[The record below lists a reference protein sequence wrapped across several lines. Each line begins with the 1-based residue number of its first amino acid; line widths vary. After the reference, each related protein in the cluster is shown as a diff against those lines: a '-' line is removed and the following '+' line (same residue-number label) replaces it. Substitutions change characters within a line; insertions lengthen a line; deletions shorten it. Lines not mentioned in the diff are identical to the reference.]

1 MKKYF
6 ILLFILSTPVIIT
19 AQQSKIAKGNK
30 DYTNFEFVNAQ
41 EIYQK
46 VADKGYESADL
57 YKRLGDSYY
66 LNASYEK
73 AELWYGKLIEKY
85 ADNVDAET
93 YFRYAIALKGI
104 KDYKRSD
111 EIMARFTEVKESDKR
126 AQIFKNHP
134 DYLEEIESYKDL
146 YNVTETTIN
155 SVYSDFGAA
164 FYEDK
169 LIFSSAKDTG
179 SFVKRVHAWNG
190 QPFLDLYEVPV
201 ELVYNQE
208 ATLKN
213 TKKFDRGIN
222 SPYHESTPI
231 FTKDGNTVYFT
242 RNNFNDGIYRD
253 DLEGV
258 NNLKIYKAVKN
269 DKNKW
274 TGIEELPFSSDDYSI
289 AHPALSPDEKRLY
302 FSSDMP
308 GTFGEADL
316 WYVTIK
322 DDGTYSAPVNLGNQ
336 INTEGRESYPFI
348 CDENDLYFASN
359 GHVGLGGLDIFQTT
373 VGDNG
378 EVSEI
383 INLGEPVNTS
393 KDDFAFIINHIS
405 NKGFLSSNRAQEAVN
420 DNIYMLERIKTP
432 PPPCV
437 IDLTGLVTDKD
448 TGEKLSDA
456 TVTLYET
463 NQDVIGTLITDGTA
477 IFAFNPSCDREL
489 LVRAE
494 KEGYNTEEKMI
505 TIPATSASLEE
516 LIQLEKTNKPL
527 TPGTDLKDLL
537 DLNPIYFDFDRFNIR
552 PDAALELAKVQAVM
566 DKYPTLRIDVRSH
579 TDSRGN
585 DAYNERLSQNRNDAT
600 IQWLVDNRID
610 RSRLTGRGYGES
622 QPVNYCTN
630 NVSCSEA
637 AHQDNRRS
645 EFIILGDR

>member
-19 AQQSKIAKGNK
+19 AQQSKISKGNK
-30 DYTNFEFVNAQ
+30 GYTNFDFVNAQ
-41 EIYQK
+41 DIYQK

-73 AELWYGKLIEKY
+73 AQIWYGKLIEKY
-85 ADNVDAET
+85 TDNVEAET
-93 YFRYAIALKGI
+93 YFRYAIALKGT

-111 EIMARFTEVKESDKR
+111 EIMTRFSELYKNDKR
-126 AQIFKNHP
+126 AQIFKNNP
-134 DYLEEIESYKDL
+134 DYLKDINTYKDS

-155 SVYSDFGAA
+155 SGYSDFGTA

-179 SFVKRVHAWNG
+179 AFIKRIHKWNG
-190 QPFLDLYEVPV
+190 QPFLDLYEIPLEMVS
-201 ELVYNQE
+201 NGE
-208 ATLKN
+208 ATIKDA
-213 TKKFDRGIN
+213 KKFNNAIN
-222 SPYHESTPI
+222 SPFHESTPI

-242 RNNFNDGIYRD
+242 RNNYNNVVYRD
-253 DLEGV
+253 DINGT
-258 NNLKIYKAVKN
+258 NKLKIYKAVKN

-274 TGIEELPFSSDDYSI
+274 SDIEELPFSSDEYTI

-308 GTFGEADL
+308 GTFGDADL
-316 WYVTIK
+316 WYVTIQE
-322 DDGTYSAPVNLGNQ
+322 DGTYGAPVNLGDQ

-359 GHVGLGGLDIFQTT
+359 GHLGLGGLDIFKASI
-373 VGDNG
+373 GDLG

-393 KDDFAFIINHIS
+393 KDDFSFVINHTT
-405 NKGFLSSNRAQEAVN
+405 NQGFLSSNRVNEAGN
-420 DNIYMLERIKTP
+420 DDIYMLERIKTL

-437 IDLTGLVTDKD
+437 IVLTGLVTDKD
-448 TGEKLSDA
+448 TGEKLSNA
-456 TVTLYET
+456 TVTLYDT
-463 NQDVIGTLITDGTA
+463 NKNVFGTSVTDGTA
-477 IFAFNPSCDREL
+477 TFSFDPSCDRAM

-494 KEGYNTEEKMI
+494 KDGYLPEEKII
-505 TIPATSASLEE
+505 TIPVTSANLEA
-516 LIQLEKTNKPL
+516 LLQLEKKNKLL
-527 TPGTDLKDLL
+527 TTGEDLKDLL

-552 PDAALELAKVQAVM
+552 PDAALELAKVQTVM
-566 DKYPTLRIDVRSH
+566 EEYPTLRIDVRSH

-600 IQWLVDNRID
+600 IQWLVDKGIN

-622 QPVNYCTN
+622 SPVNKCTN
-630 NVSCSEA
+630 NVACSEA
-637 AHQDNRRS
+637 AHQENRRS

>member
-6 ILLFILSTPVIIT
+6 ILLFILSTPVITI
-19 AQQSKIAKGNK
+19 AQQSKISRGNK
-30 DYTNFEFVNAQ
+30 VYTNFEFVNAQ

-73 AELWYGKLIEKY
+73 AQLWYGKLIEKY

-93 YFRYAIALKGI
+93 YFRYAIALKGT

-111 EIMARFTEVKESDKR
+111 EIMSRFAELNESDKR

-134 DYLEEIESYKDL
+134 DYLEDIDAYKDM
-146 YNVTETTIN
+146 YTVTETTIN
-155 SVYSDFGAA
+155 SGYSDFGAA

-201 ELVYNQE
+201 DLVYSQE

-213 TKKFDRGIN
+213 TKKFDRRIN
-222 SPYHESTPI
+222 TPFHESTPV

-242 RNNFNDGIYRD
+242 RNNYNDGNYRD
-253 DLEGV
+253 DADGI
-258 NNLKIYKAVKN
+258 NKLKIYKAVKN
-269 DKNKW
+269 NKDKW
-274 TGIEELPFSSDDYSI
+274 SAIEELPFSSDAYTI

-308 GTFGEADL
+308 GTFGDADL

-322 DDGTYSAPVNLGNQ
+322 DDGTYSAPVNLGDQ

-359 GHVGLGGLDIFQTT
+359 GHLGLGGLDVFQTT

-378 EVSEI
+378 EVSAI
-383 INLGEPVNTS
+383 INLGAPVNTS
-393 KDDFAFIINHIS
+393 KDDFAFIIDHVS

-420 DNIYMLERIKTP
+420 DDIYMLERIKTP

-448 TGEKLSDA
+448 TGEKLSGV
-456 TVTLYET
+456 TVTLYDI
-463 NQDVIGTLITDGTA
+463 NKNVFGTEVTDATA
-477 IFAFNPSCDREL
+477 TFSFDPSCDREM

-494 KEGYNTEEKMI
+494 KEGYIPEEIMI
-505 TIPATSASLEE
+505 TTPATSASLNE
-516 LIQLEKTNKPL
+516 LLQLEKINKPL
-527 TPGTDLKDLL
+527 IPGTDITTIL
-537 DLNPIYFDFDRFNIR
+537 DLNPIYFDFDRYTIR
-552 PDAALELAKVQAVM
+552 QDAAVELAKVQSVM
-566 DKYPTLRIDVRSH
+566 EEYPTLRIDVRSH

-585 DAYNERLSQNRNDAT
+585 DIYNERLSQKRNDAT
-600 IQWLVDNRID
+600 IQWLVDNGID

-622 QPVNYCTN
+622 QPVNNCTN
-630 NVSCSEA
+630 NVACSEA

>member
-19 AQQSKIAKGNK
+19 AQQSKISKGNK
-30 DYTNFEFVNAQ
+30 GYTNFDFVNAQ
-41 EIYQK
+41 DIYQK

-73 AELWYGKLIEKY
+73 AQIWYGKLIEKY
-85 ADNVDAET
+85 TDNVEAET
-93 YFRYAIALKGI
+93 YFRYAIALKGT

-111 EIMARFTEVKESDKR
+111 EIMTRFSELYKNDKR
-126 AQIFKNHP
+126 AQIFKNNP
-134 DYLEEIESYKDL
+134 DYLKDINTYKDS

-155 SVYSDFGAA
+155 SGYSDFGTA

-179 SFVKRVHAWNG
+179 AFIKRIHKWNG
-190 QPFLDLYEVPV
+190 QPFLDLYEIPLEMVS
-201 ELVYNQE
+201 NGE
-208 ATLKN
+208 ATIKDA
-213 TKKFDRGIN
+213 KKFNNAIN
-222 SPYHESTPI
+222 SPFHESTPI

-242 RNNFNDGIYRD
+242 RNNYNNGVYRD
-253 DLEGV
+253 DINGT
-258 NNLKIYKAVKN
+258 NKLKIYKAVKN

-274 TGIEELPFSSDDYSI
+274 SDIEELPFSSDEYTI

-308 GTFGEADL
+308 GTFGDADL
-316 WYVTIK
+316 WYVTIQE
-322 DDGTYSAPVNLGNQ
+322 DGTYGAPVNLGDQ

-359 GHVGLGGLDIFQTT
+359 GHLGLGGLDIFKASI
-373 VGDNG
+373 GDLG

-393 KDDFAFIINHIS
+393 KDDFSFVINHTT
-405 NKGFLSSNRAQEAVN
+405 NQGFLSSNRVNEAGN
-420 DNIYMLERIKTP
+420 DDIYMLERIKTL

-437 IDLTGLVTDKD
+437 IVLTGLVTDKD
-448 TGEKLSDA
+448 TGEKLSNA
-456 TVTLYET
+456 TVTLYDT
-463 NQDVIGTLITDGTA
+463 NKNVFGTSVTDGTA
-477 IFAFNPSCDREL
+477 TFSFDPSCDRAM

-494 KEGYNTEEKMI
+494 KDGYLPEEKII
-505 TIPATSASLEE
+505 TIPVTSANLEA
-516 LIQLEKTNKPL
+516 LLQLEKKNKLL
-527 TPGTDLKDLL
+527 TTGEDLKDLL

-552 PDAALELAKVQAVM
+552 PDAALELAKVQTVM
-566 DKYPTLRIDVRSH
+566 EEYPTLRIDVRSH

-600 IQWLVDNRID
+600 IQWLVDKGIN

-622 QPVNYCTN
+622 SPVNKCTN
-630 NVSCSEA
+630 NVACSEA
-637 AHQDNRRS
+637 AHQENRRS